1 MRIIQI
7 KQLII
12 LVLLGFFILNLYTTY
27 GIWDSRPRL
36 NEIRISTGQLLI
48 TNQPTNI
55 TLSDTEA
62 VNEDFD
68 YKVIGYRASTGERSS
83 VILKKNNKEYVV
95 QEGDLLDNRYKL
107 KSVGKD
113 KITFTASG
121 RVFEIENRVGQ

>member
-7 KQLII
+7 KQLVI

-27 GIWDSRPRL
+27 GIWDKRPRL

-48 TNQPTNI
+48 ASQPINI

-62 VNEDFD
+62 VNEDLD
-68 YKVIGYRASTGERSS
+68 YEVIGYRASTGERSS